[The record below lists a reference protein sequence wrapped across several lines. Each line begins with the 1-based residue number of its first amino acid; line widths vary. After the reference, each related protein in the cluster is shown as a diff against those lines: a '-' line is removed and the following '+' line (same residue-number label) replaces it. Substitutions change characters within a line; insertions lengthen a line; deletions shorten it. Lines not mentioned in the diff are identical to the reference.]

1 MAAAQENRFARLAV
15 ARDILSRDQ
24 VEELREFQARKRE
37 HGSRIP
43 IWDCAVLKDLLDE
56 AVAEKLREEAGDV
69 QNEKLGEFTLI
80 RKLGEGGMG
89 SVYLGIDPRKQRAA
103 IKVLTPQLARERTY
117 LSRFFR
123 EGQASMKLQHEN
135 IVRGIDIGEDSG
147 YYFFAMEYVDGKSC
161 LRLIEEKGAL
171 APQRASEIILQVAD
185 ALAYAHQNDII
196 HRDIKPENIMLTREG
211 VPKLMDLGL
220 ARQMGTDMTALTR
233 TGTAM
238 GTPYYMA
245 PEQVMDAKRVDERAD
260 LYSLGATWYHMLTGR
275 APFEGD
281 TSFEVFQ
288 KHIKEPLKSPRA
300 VRQGIPR
307 AVSRTVERLMAKKPD
322 GRIQS
327 AEELCRVIRDECMGE
342 HDILRELRVQ
352 DGAENREATLYDMQI
367 PIWGK
372 LEQRRFSVSEVRMRI
387 RRGQVTPDTPTRRA
401 DEDGAWRRADDYKEL
416 AAFFPREYR
425 ATAKTQKSDS
435 SMRSTEVQL
444 HHLLDHFEEETRIW
458 ERSRRQKRI
467 LPYVI
472 EIAGLLLLGFL
483 LWQFWPRIWSVLAG
497 LFGGGASA

>member
-1 MAAAQENRFARLAV
+1 MAAAQENRFARLAI
-15 ARDILSRDQ
+15 ARDVLSREQ
-24 VEELREFQARKRE
+24 VDELRRFQARKRE
-37 HGSRIP
+37 RGSKIP
-43 IWDCAVLKDLLDE
+43 LWDCAVLMDLLKESLADR
-56 AVAEKLREEAGDV
+56 LREEAGDL
-69 QNEKLGEFTLI
+69 QNEKLGDFTLI

-89 SVYLGIDPRKQRAA
+89 SVYLGIDSRKQRAA

-123 EGQASMKLQHEN
+123 EGQAAMKLQHDN

-147 YYFFAMEYVDGKSC
+147 YYFFAMEYVDGNSC
-161 LRLIEEKGAL
+161 LQLIEEEGAL
-171 APQRASEIILQVAD
+171 APERASEIILQVAQ
-185 ALAYAHQNDII
+185 ALAYAHEHDII
-196 HRDIKPENIMLTREG
+196 HRDIKPENIMLTRQG
-211 VPKLMDLGL
+211 MPKLMDLGL

-288 KHIKEPLKSPRA
+288 KHIKEPLKPPRA

-307 AVSRTVERLMAKKPD
+307 AVSHTVERLMLKKPED
-322 GRIQS
+322 RIQS
-327 AEELCRVIRDECMGE
+327 AAELCQLIRDRCMGE
-342 HDILRELRVQ
+342 HNILRELKVE
-352 DGAENREATLYDMQI
+352 DGAGTQEAALYDMQI

-387 RRGQVTPDTPTRRA
+387 RRGQVTPDTPTRRP
-401 DEDGAWRRADDYKEL
+401 DEDGPWRRADDYKDL
-416 AAFFPREYR
+416 AGFFPREYR
-425 ATAKTQKSDS
+425 ATAKTQKSDP

-444 HHLLDHFEEETRIW
+444 HHLLDHFQEETRIW
-458 ERSRRQKRI
+458 ERSRRQRRI
-467 LPYVI
+467 MPYVI
-472 EIAGLLLLGFL
+472 EIAALLFLALLL
-483 LWQFWPRIWSVLAG
+483 WHFWPHIWALLSG
-497 LFGGGASA
+497 LFAGGASA